1 MHAPNHPS
9 AFSNPYPPA
18 APRPISTHVVLPKT
32 HTHTPAAGLTPA
44 PRQVIEKREARERK
58 KKARKARRLTRVT
71 NVHLAHLLE
80 GDAPVNI
87 ETA

>member
-1 MHAPNHPS
+1 MPPHACC
-9 AFSNPYPPA
+9 PA
-18 APRPISTHVVLPKT
+18 ASPFFC
-32 HTHTPAAGLTPA
+32 AGLRPA
-44 PRQVIEKREARERK
+44 PRQVIEKREAREKK

-71 NVHLAHLLE
+71 NVHLKHLLE

>member
-1 MHAPNHPS
+1 MQQPLCTRAGIHAQCLRTHPV
-9 AFSNPYPPA
+9 PPA
-18 APRPISTHVVLPKT
+18 LAC
-32 HTHTPAAGLTPA
+32 AGLRPA
-44 PRQVIEKREARERK
+44 PRQIIEKREAREKK

-71 NVHLAHLLE
+71 NVHLKHLLE